1 MPRSER
7 QRLANIAANEA
18 LLKSLGIEAGS
29 STALGIPAKRA
40 APSAPVKREK
50 KKPRATPSEIAPRRA
65 SSRLQGIQADSEVL
79 RIKEEEED
87 KERAAMREAKRR
99 ATHGPYTLDNLPE
112 PIPEAD
118 LERLSS
124 TLAGA
129 AHTDRA
135 VAPAKLSGS
144 DAKAAA
150 KGVAELRHAFKQ
162 CHIGRFAKVT
172 ADRVFSMT
180 VHPDP
185 AKTLVFVGDKT
196 GSLGIWDALAPAD
209 EHGGDDGDQ
218 VDDDDEDDS
227 EGKHWSLQAHGRSSI
242 SCIRVSPSDN
252 KKVQSL
258 FEPLDEYRRLTRDAF
273 FGSKAIDKFLRLHG
287 PHARP
292 RHPGVDRGL
301 LGQ

>member
-1 MPRSER
+1 
-7 QRLANIAANEA
+7 
-18 LLKSLGIEAGS
+18 
-29 STALGIPAKRA
+29 
-40 APSAPVKREK
+40 
-50 KKPRATPSEIAPRRA
+50 
-65 SSRLQGIQADSEVL
+65 
-79 RIKEEEED
+79 
-87 KERAAMREAKRR
+87 MREAKRR
-99 ATHGPYTLDNLPE
+99 ATHGPYSLDNLPE

-129 AHTDRA
+129 AHTDRPD
-135 VAPAKLSGS
+135 APAGLSGS
-144 DAKAAA
+144 DTKAAA
-150 KGVAELRHAFKQ
+150 KGVADLRQAFKQ

-209 EHGGDDGDQ
+209 EHAGDDGEA
-218 VDDDDEDDS
+218 DDEDGDDV

-252 KKVQSL
+252 KKVRPTGCVL
-258 FEPLDEYRRLTRDAF
+258 KLCGRLTPF
-273 FGSKAIDKFLRLHG
+273 CVLSF
-287 PHARP
+287 
-292 RHPGVDRGL
+292 
-301 LGQ
+301 